1 VLDFSSVN
9 NVDISSVQGLIDL
22 RNTLDR
28 YTAPAAVEWHFAGIL
43 NRWTRRTLAVA
54 GFGYPSAD
62 NPNEVSNWCPA
73 YTVASSLAG
82 ATDDDTRRAAAIH
95 KNDEEKDNPHEN
107 GVSCDKRKEAPR
119 ESTPEGA
126 ETEKQTQSSSSSNG
140 ATPVGDERFA
150 PVYGV
155 DRPFFH
161 IDVVDAVDAAV
172 RDARRKDERDTN

>member
-1 VLDFSSVN
+1 VN
-9 NVDISSVQGLIDL
+9 NVDITSVQGLIDL

-28 YTAPAAVEWHFAGIL
+28 YAAPTAVEWHFAGVL

-62 NPNEVSNWCPA
+62 NPDELGHWSPA

-82 ATDDDTRRAAAIH
+82 ATADDERRAAALQARD
-95 KNDEEKDNPHEN
+95 KDEEKRSPPEHAVEVNEKMGNAEDTSSEVREVSTETGDN
-107 GVSCDKRKEAPR
+107 SLL
-119 ESTPEGA
+119 
-126 ETEKQTQSSSSSNG
+126 
-140 ATPVGDERFA
+140 A

-161 IDVVDAVDAAV
+161 IDLVDAVDAAV
-172 RDARRKDERDTN
+172 RDARSKDEGRAD